1 MFDARDSVHRQH
13 TLLQRALGTPSILSP
28 AKKTPE
34 RVENVIIKK
43 LLCCVFAAV
52 KGRKLKPR
60 RMWFIQVTV
69 LTVKTNVSF
78 VFAGYS
84 SHRVTSLIL
93 TERIHPYQSVLW
105 WELELLRASLLQ
117 FSNPRIIGLLLTN

>member
-1 MFDARDSVHRQH
+1 MLEIQCIVSIRFYKGHWE
-13 TLLQRALGTPSILSP
+13 LLQFYRLP
-28 AKKTPE
+28 KKTPE

-60 RMWFIQVTV
+60 CMWFIQVTV

>member
-1 MFDARDSVHRQH
+1 
-13 TLLQRALGTPSILSP
+13 
-28 AKKTPE
+28 
-34 RVENVIIKK
+34 
-43 LLCCVFAAV
+43 
-52 KGRKLKPR
+52 
-60 RMWFIQVTV
+60 MWFIQVTV